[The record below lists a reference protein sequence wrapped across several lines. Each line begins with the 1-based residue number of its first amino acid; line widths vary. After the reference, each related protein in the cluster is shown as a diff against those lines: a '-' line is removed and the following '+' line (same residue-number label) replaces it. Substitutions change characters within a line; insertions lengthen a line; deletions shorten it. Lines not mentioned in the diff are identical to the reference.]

1 MDLEDDDNSQYAFG
15 LDDDDNISIERRRP
29 RPIFDSIELLRS
41 SLGNDQDSAEHDL
54 LNVFFHNSPTKNS
67 ILFDFDDTS
76 KVSSPMFG
84 EWRNNEEEY
93 YITKNI
99 QDTQVQL
106 K

>member
-1 MDLEDDDNSQYAFG
+1 MIWPHSEISHLLFNPNFG
-15 LDDDDNISIERRRP
+15 LCVASFRGVIE
-29 RPIFDSIELLRS
+29 IFDSIELLRS

-84 EWRNNEEEY
+84 E
-93 YITKNI
+93 
-99 QDTQVQL
+99 
-106 K
+106 